1 MASLQFPLDYSK
13 HQSMIGFQPMKISP
27 ISSPGNLEVTG
38 TGEWA
43 WLPVPPSGL
52 TTDYKQGWGQQTAG
66 AMKTG
71 ISSITSAVFGGEGFG
86 GKWDAVKENTG
97 KMFGGTDFGGVG
109 RGMLEKFTGTGGISQ
124 AMLEQAFVSYT
135 GPEYR
140 SHSFA
145 FSLYPKN
152 PTESKAVEDIL
163 TFFKKFS
170 APIQRGGNLV
180 RLYDVPHIFEISFVP
195 DDGLYAIKACALES
209 IEVKYGGEK
218 YKTFR
223 DTNKPVQTD
232 LTLAFKE
239 MHLLTAQD
247 FGGDKDTATTSSP
260 PPQVD
265 LKGIRG
271 GRSFGN
277 NPA

>member
-1 MASLQFPLDYSK
+1 MASLQFPLDYAKFEHSTP
-13 HQSMIGFQPMKISP
+13 MIGFQSMKISP
-27 ISSPGNLEVTG
+27 TSSPGNLKVTG

-71 ISSITSAVFGGEGFG
+71 ISSITSALFGAEGAG
-86 GKWDAVKENTG
+86 GKWDAAVEGTG
-97 KMFGGTDFGGVG
+97 KMFGGTDLSGVG
-109 RGMLEKFTGTGGISQ
+109 RGMIEKFTGTGGISQ

-218 YKTFR
+218 YNTFR
-223 DTNKPVQTD
+223 DTNAPVQTD
-232 LTLAFKE
+232 LTLSFKE
-239 MHLLTAQD
+239 MHILTAQD
-247 FGGDKDTATTSSP
+247 HGGPKNTGIALESP
-260 PPQVD
+260 TGVH
-265 LKGIRG
+265 
-271 GRSFGN
+271 
-277 NPA
+277 

>member
-1 MASLQFPLDYSK
+1 
-13 HQSMIGFQPMKISP
+13 
-27 ISSPGNLEVTG
+27 
-38 TGEWA
+38 
-43 WLPVPPSGL
+43 
-52 TTDYKQGWGQQTAG
+52 
-66 AMKTG
+66 
-71 ISSITSAVFGGEGFG
+71 
-86 GKWDAVKENTG
+86 
-97 KMFGGTDFGGVG
+97 MFGGTDLGGVG

-218 YKTFR
+218 YNTFR